1 MLKYSPSLRKKKKKN
16 ISTSNGMHK
25 YYVIAESNV
34 FWSKTFVTNDVLIIL
49 WWIGTRQI
57 SRWGFF
63 LVWFVSSFLCASLLI
78 RILLCIFHV
87 LQNFFF
93 LFFSIFAF
101 YAVFLSFLH
110 SFYLS
115 IYSFFFF
122 LNIFSHHLDVHF
134 VQPLKFYYRIW
145 LIDCANCTSE
155 FIASSC
161 NTRKKMVSGNF
172 QVASNKILARHN
184 TTEERRLGT
193 TVKCFW
199 VVFKHAS
206 HWQTQTR
213 AHCKHYSTENGR
225 KSRERWRKKKR
236 SKEKKKEIS
245 A

>member
-122 LNIFSHHLDVHF
+122 FKYF
-134 VQPLKFYYRIW
+134 FP
-145 LIDCANCTSE
+145 
-155 FIASSC
+155 SSRRPFR
-161 NTRKKMVSGNF
+161 TTT
-172 QVASNKILARHN
+172 KILLSN
-184 TTEERRLGT
+184 LT
-193 TVKCFW
+193 
-199 VVFKHAS
+199 
-206 HWQTQTR
+206 HWL
-213 AHCKHYSTENGR
+213 CKLYIRIYSFFL
-225 KSRERWRKKKR
+225 
-236 SKEKKKEIS
+236 
-245 A
+245 